1 MTTDKPGP
9 AQPEIH
15 KTESRLSAA
24 LSGEDVPAMG
34 EEYWIKAYHE
44 CSRTQLRTVEENNRL
59 RKENQKLR
67 FSLMM
72 FGDETYD
79 N

>member
-1 MTTDKPGP
+1 MN
-9 AQPEIH
+9 
-15 KTESRLSAA
+15 TEKGESKLSAA

-44 CSRTQLRTVEENNRL
+44 CSRTQLRTAEEVDRL

-67 FSLMM
+67 LSLMM
-72 FGDETYD
+72 FGDETYE